1 MVHSVYGGGRRGLG
15 GVGVF
20 LPLDFVNLLRYI
32 VLSRAGADF
41 FSGLGGGTDLVNQSN
56 YSRAAEKEFR
66 HRKCTGS
73 TFSTWPCECAKITLA
88 FLATLGCFGGIHC

>member
-41 FSGLGGGTDLVNQSN
+41 FSGLGGALIWLTNQITAEQQKKSLDTGNAQEARLAPGHVNAQRS
-56 YSRAAEKEFR
+56 
-66 HRKCTGS
+66 H
-73 TFSTWPCECAKITLA
+73 
-88 FLATLGCFGGIHC
+88 